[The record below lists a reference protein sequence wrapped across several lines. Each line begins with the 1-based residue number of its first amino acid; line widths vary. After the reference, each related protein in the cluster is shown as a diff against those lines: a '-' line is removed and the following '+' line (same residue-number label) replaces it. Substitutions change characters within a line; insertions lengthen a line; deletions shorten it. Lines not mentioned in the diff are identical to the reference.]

1 MVTIR
6 TTYTFL
12 TERVIFMDN
21 RKLHA
26 LMTTLR
32 TGSFNKAAAEL
43 HCTQSAVTQM
53 MNALENELGCKIL
66 YRSHS
71 GVRLTTAGETL
82 YPLLSDAHHALEQL
96 ASQAQILSQQGAQ
109 VIRIGSF
116 SSISNTW
123 LPKVLRA
130 YQESFPGTSFD
141 IRVGTDTLPQWLQ
154 DNQIDLALGDA
165 HRCNAFQWYP
175 LMDDPYYAVMP
186 PGLLPEDTK
195 SITQEEFARY
205 TLIMAPMN
213 ALEAHLSVLSNQRI
227 NVSSDD
233 DSSILSIVAQ
243 GLGVTAMPKLS
254 LRRSMDDLRV
264 LDLLPVP
271 KRVLGVALPKAPSQA
286 AKSFAAF
293 LCQHYSYQT

>member
-1 MVTIR
+1 
-6 TTYTFL
+6 
-12 TERVIFMDN
+12 MDD
-21 RKLHA
+21 RKLHT

-32 TGSFNKAAAEL
+32 AGSFNKASQEL
-43 HCTQSAVTQM
+43 NCTQSAVTQM

-66 YRSHS
+66 ARSHS
-71 GVRLTTAGETL
+71 GVRLTPAGEKL
-82 YPLLSDAHHALEQL
+82 YPLLAEADAALTRL
-96 ASQAQILSQQGAQ
+96 ASQARTISHREKQ

-123 LPKVLRA
+123 LPKILRA
-130 YQESFPGTSFD
+130 YQETFPGTSFD
-141 IRVGTDTLPQWLQ
+141 IRIGTDTLPQWLQ
-154 DNQIDLALGDA
+154 ENQIDLALGDA
-165 HRCNAFQWYP
+165 HRCRSFQWYP

-186 PGLLPEDTK
+186 TGLLPEDKT
-195 SITQEEFARY
+195 SITQEEFAKY

-213 ALEAHLSVLSNQRI
+213 ALEAHLTVLSNQRI

-254 LRRSMDDLRV
+254 LRNPLENLRT

-271 KRVLGVALPKAPSQA
+271 KRVLGVALPKNPSKA
-286 AKSFAAF
+286 AVSFAAF
-293 LCQHYSYQT
+293 LRQHYNYDV

>member
-1 MVTIR
+1 
-6 TTYTFL
+6 
-12 TERVIFMDN
+12 MDN
-21 RKLHA
+21 RKLHT
-26 LMTTLR
+26 LITTLR
-32 TGSFNKAAAEL
+32 AGSFNKAAQEL
-43 HCTQSAVTQM
+43 NCTQSAVTHM

-66 YRSHS
+66 SRSHS
-71 GVRLTTAGETL
+71 GVRLTPAGEKL
-82 YPLLSDAHHALEQL
+82 YPLLAEADAALTRL
-96 ASQAQILSQQGAQ
+96 ASQARIISQGEAQ

-123 LPKVLRA
+123 LPKILRA

-141 IRVGTDTLPQWLQ
+141 IRIGTDTLPQWLQ
-154 DNQIDLALGDA
+154 ENQIDLALGDA
-165 HRCNAFQWYP
+165 HRCRSFQWYP

-186 PGLLPEDTK
+186 ADLIPEEKT

-213 ALEAHLSVLSNQRI
+213 ALDAHLSVLSNQRI

-254 LRRSMDDLRV
+254 LRNSLENLRT
-264 LDLLPVP
+264 LDLIPVP
-271 KRVLGVALPKAPSQA
+271 KRVLGVALPKNPSKA
-286 AKSFAAF
+286 AESFAAF
-293 LCQHYSYQT
+293 LRRHYSYQP

>member
-1 MVTIR
+1 
-6 TTYTFL
+6 
-12 TERVIFMDN
+12 MDD
-21 RKLHA
+21 RKLHT

-32 TGSFNKAAAEL
+32 AGSFNKAAQEL
-43 HCTQSAVTQM
+43 NCTQSAVTQM

-66 YRSHS
+66 ARSHS
-71 GVRLTTAGETL
+71 GVRLTPAGEKL
-82 YPLLSDAHHALEQL
+82 YPLLAEADAALTRL
-96 ASQAQILSQQGAQ
+96 ASQARTISHREEQ

-123 LPKVLRA
+123 LPKILRA
-130 YQESFPGTSFD
+130 YQETFPGTSFD
-141 IRVGTDTLPQWLQ
+141 IRIGTDTLPQWLQ
-154 DNQIDLALGDA
+154 ENQIDLALGDA
-165 HRCNAFQWYP
+165 HRCRSFQWYP

-186 PGLLPEDTK
+186 TGLLPEDKT
-195 SITQEEFARY
+195 SITQEEFAKY

-213 ALEAHLSVLSNQRI
+213 ALEAHLTVLSNQRI

-254 LRRSMDDLRV
+254 LRNPLENLRT

-271 KRVLGVALPKAPSQA
+271 KRVLGVALPKIPSKA
-286 AKSFAAF
+286 AVSFAAF
-293 LCQHYSYQT
+293 LRQHYNYDV